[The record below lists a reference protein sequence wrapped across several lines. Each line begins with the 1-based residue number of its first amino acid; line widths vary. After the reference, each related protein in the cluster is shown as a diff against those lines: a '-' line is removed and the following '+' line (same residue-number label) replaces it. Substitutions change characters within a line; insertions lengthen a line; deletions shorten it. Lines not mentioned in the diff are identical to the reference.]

1 MFLWETV
8 THTQLVYK
16 RNCVVSLHCFILQTG
31 PPGGGAPGGP
41 QQQPQQQQQ
50 PGGAPQQPGQ
60 GAPQQQQP
68 PYGQPY
74 GYQAAAAA
82 GYYGGAPG
90 ISCCI

>member
-1 MFLWETV
+1 M
-8 THTQLVYK
+8 QGA
-16 RNCVVSLHCFILQTG
+16 Q
-31 PPGGGAPGGP
+31 PGGGAPGGP
-41 QQQPQQQQQ
+41 QQQPQPQPQ

-68 PYGQPY
+68 GPYGQPY

-90 ISCCI
+90 MSKGWISICPYEVNSVPAYYSYG